1 MITLRWPLP
10 NNCTKITTKF
20 GELQKNPAGEWVPH
34 AGIDISCAIGTPVY
48 AAHAGTVRYEWTQKG
63 GWCMPADSANRRI
76 HALLPFIEL
85 YG

>member
-20 GELQKNPAGEWVPH
+20 GELQQNPAGEWIPH

-48 AAHAGTVRYEWTQKG
+48 ATHAGTVRYRD
-63 GWCMPADSANRRI
+63 PADSAAWTPAKVN
-76 HALLPFIEL
+76 ALES
-85 YG
+85 GVVVK